1 VIDGGMSGRFPLN
14 PDKLYSLVDPKN
26 PKLVEELGGVNSIA
40 DSLRSSCKDG
50 LPAGEVDK
58 ISDRRD
64 FFGKNTLPKPP
75 SKTFMELVVE
85 ALKDPTLVML
95 CIAAAVSLV
104 LGIIENPATG
114 WIEGCA
120 ILIAVVIVVIV
131 GSGNDYQKERQFR
144 KLNEKKQDRDVSVI
158 RCGEER
164 TINVVD
170 LVVGDVLVVQT
181 GDIMPVDCVFIHG
194 ANIKCDE
201 SQATGESDEMA
212 KDTVLDPIFIS
223 GSKVLDGNGRAL
235 VVCVGENSFNGRLMM
250 SLQVETEDT
259 PLQQKLDILAEQIG
273 QLGLYSA
280 VGTVII
286 LVIKYLLILY
296 IYNLPFQ
303 PRAAFSILL
312 KYVITAITIVVVAVP
327 EGLPLAVTIALAY
340 STVKMLADNNLVRQ
354 LAACETMGGATDI
367 CSDKTGTLTQ
377 NRMTVVD
384 GVVAGVNFDTDSLM
398 QGDPSRLFPA
408 QALDLLS
415 EGIALNS
422 TATETRNDEG
432 VLEFTGNKTE
442 TALLELMKKF
452 PGVKNYKTVRAT
464 ADKKAEI
471 PFSSARKRMSVVIGK
486 GLNTFRVHAK
496 GASEIMLGRC
506 TYALSGDGTR
516 VPFTQEMR
524 AAYEDKINKMA
535 TNALRTICLAYQEY
549 YKEEEWGE
557 QHEEGLVCIGIVGI
571 KDPLRDEVVGAV
583 QTCQRAGITVR
594 MVTGDNLVTAINIAK
609 NAGIYTEGGL
619 AMEGPEFRKMT
630 EVEMDAVVG
639 KLQVLAR
646 SSPTDKQK
654 LVERLMALDHV
665 VAVTGDGTND
675 GPALKKA
682 NVGFSMG
689 IAGTEVA
696 KEASDVVLMDD
707 NFASIVKAVLWGRNV
722 NDSIRKFLQFQL
734 TVNVVAVVLA
744 FIGAVTMGSGES
756 PLKPVQLLWVNLIMD
771 TMAALALA
779 TDDPVP
785 ELLNRKPQGKKESL
799 ITESMWMHIIVQ
811 AIYQLVVNL
820 ALLHLGHIL
829 FGVPKGSTE
838 HLTIIFNSFVLCQ
851 VFNEVNCRRIN
862 PGEFNI
868 LDKFFTN
875 VMFIGVLF
883 FTVIMQYMMVEF
895 GGEFASTVS
904 LSAEQWFV
912 CVMVGFGSM
921 PISMAVRTVTVP
933 DNDDI
938 SSKLISGAT
947 SAKFQ

>member
-1 VIDGGMSGRFPLN
+1 MSGRFKLDPT
-14 PDKLYSLVDPKN
+14 KLYNLVDPKN
-26 PKLVEELGGVNSIA
+26 PKLVEELGGVKAIA
-40 DSLRSSCKDG
+40 DSLRSDDQSG
-50 LPAGEVDK
+50 LSAEELDK
-58 ISDRRD
+58 INDRSD
-64 FFGKNTLPKPP
+64 FFGKNILPKPP
-75 SKTFMELVVE
+75 SKTFMKLVME
-85 ALKDPTLVML
+85 ALEDPTLIML
-95 CIAAAVSLV
+95 CISAAVSLV
-104 LGIIENPATG
+104 LGLIENPATG
-114 WIEGCA
+114 WIEGTA
-120 ILIAVVIVVIV
+120 ILIAVVIVVLV
-131 GSGNDYQKERQFR
+131 GSINDYQKERQFR
-144 KLNEKKQDRDVSVI
+144 KLNDKKQDRDVSVI

-164 TINVVD
+164 TINVAM
-170 LVVGDVLVVQT
+170 LQVGDLLQIAT
-181 GDIMPVDCVFIHG
+181 GDIMPVDAIFVSG

-201 SQATGESDEMA
+201 SGATGESDEMP
-212 KDTVLDPIFIS
+212 KDTVHDPIFIS
-223 GSKVLDGNGRAL
+223 GAKVLEGNGKAI
-235 VVCVGENSFNGRLMM
+235 VICVGENSFNGRLMM
-250 SLQVETEDT
+250 SLQVESEDT

-273 QLGLYSA
+273 KLGLYSA
-280 VGTVII
+280 VFTVIV
-286 LVIKYLLILY
+286 LVIKYMLILY

-340 STVKMLADNNLVRQ
+340 STVKMLKDNNLVRQ

-377 NRMTVVD
+377 NRMTVVE

-408 QALDLLS
+408 AALDLLS

-422 TATETRNDEG
+422 TASETRNEEG

-452 PGVKNYKTVRAT
+452 PSVKNYKDVRRNT
-464 ADKKAEI
+464 DKRAEI
-471 PFSSARKRMSVVIGK
+471 PFSSARKRMSVVISK

-496 GASEIMLGRC
+496 GASEIMLAKC
-506 TYALSGDGTR
+506 TYTLSGDGTR
-516 VPFTQEMR
+516 VPLTQEMR
-524 AAYEDKINKMA
+524 TAYEAKINTMA
-535 TNALRTICLAYQEY
+535 TGALRTICLSYQEY

-557 QHEEGLVCIGIVGI
+557 QHEEGMVCIGIVGI

-583 QTCQRAGITVR
+583 KTCQMAGITVR

-619 AMEGPEFRKMT
+619 AMEGPDFRKMS
-630 EVEMDAVVG
+630 VDDMDQVVG

-654 LVERLMALDHV
+654 LVERLMSLDHV

-682 NVGFSMG
+682 NVGFAMG

-734 TVNVVAVVLA
+734 TVNIVAVVLA

-785 ELLNRKPQGKKESL
+785 ELLNRKPPGKNESL
-799 ITESMWMHIIVQ
+799 ISESMWMHIIVQ

-829 FGVPKGSTE
+829 FGVAKGSTE

-868 LDKFFTN
+868 LDGFFTN
-875 VMFIGVLF
+875 AMFLGVLL
-883 FTVIMQYMMVEF
+883 FTVVAQYLMVEF

-912 CVMVGFGSM
+912 CTMIGFGSV

-938 SSKLISGAT
+938 GSKLMSGST
-947 SAKFQ
+947 SAKFQED